1 MSLTL
6 SAGAIAEPIIMLLM
20 GMFRTHIV
28 FV

>member
-6 SAGAIAEPIIMLLM
+6 SAGAVAEAIIIHLM
-20 GMFRTHIV
+20 GMFVSHVV